1 MKQTEGVYVMRVASM
16 LTGMH
21 PQTLRK
27 YERAGLLSPSRS
39 KTLRMYSD
47 EDITR
52 LGVIKR
58 LVDEVG
64 LNLAGVELALKL
76 QTTLLNIKKELA
88 PADIGSRLRERLV
101 KLLDEMLGATLT
113 PDKGDYAYAGEEE
126 AKR

>member
-1 MKQTEGVYVMRVASM
+1 MRQTEGVYVMRVASM

-47 EDITR
+47 EDIAR
-52 LGVIKR
+52 LGVIKH

-76 QTTLLNIKKELA
+76 QATLLNIKKELT
-88 PADIGSRLRERLV
+88 PADLSSRLRERLV

-113 PDKGDYAYAGEEE
+113 PDKGDYAYAREEE

>member
-1 MKQTEGVYVMRVASM
+1 MRQTEGVYVMRVASM

>member
-1 MKQTEGVYVMRVASM
+1 MRQTEGVYVMRVASM

-39 KTLRMYSD
+39 KTLRMYAD
-47 EDITR
+47 KDIAR

>member
-1 MKQTEGVYVMRVASM
+1 MRQTEGVYVMRVASM

-47 EDITR
+47 EDIAR
-52 LGVIKR
+52 LGVIKH
-58 LVDEVG
+58 LVDEIG

-76 QTTLLNIKKELA
+76 QATLLNIKKELT
-88 PADIGSRLRERLV
+88 PADISSRLRERLV
-101 KLLDEMLGATLT
+101 KLLDEMLGATSTL
-113 PDKGDYAYAGEEE
+113 DKGDYAYAGEEE
-126 AKR
+126 TKR

>member
-1 MKQTEGVYVMRVASM
+1 MVQTNGVYVMRVASM

-47 EDITR
+47 EDIAR
-52 LGVIKR
+52 LRVIKH

-64 LNLAGVELALKL
+64 LNLAGVELALEL

-88 PADIGSRLRERLV
+88 LADTSSRLKEQLAHF
-101 KLLDEMLGATLT
+101 LDEMLEMLGATSA
-113 PDKGDYAYAGEEE
+113 PD
-126 AKR
+126 

>member
-1 MKQTEGVYVMRVASM
+1 MRQTEGVYVMRVASM

-47 EDITR
+47 KDIAR